1 MQSSLLLFSSS
12 AHFLPSLCACL
23 LSHVTYT
30 SNKLPWITPVHF
42 IYLSLWSH
50 TCRHYCSVIRCKHI
64 CMILC
69 HIRANN
75 SLIGMIGILL
85 VLNCTILPSN
95 RVNSF

>member
-1 MQSSLLLFSSS
+1 MQSSLLFRFFSS
-12 AHFLPSLCACL
+12 FLPFLYAFL

-85 VLNCTILPSN
+85 VLDCTILPA
-95 RVNSF
+95 NSVDSF

>member
-1 MQSSLLLFSSS
+1 MHSFLLFCFFCS
-12 AHFLPSLCACL
+12 FLLFLYAFL

-30 SNKLPWITPVHF
+30 FNNLPWITPVHF

-50 TCRHYCSVIRCKHI
+50 TCRHYCSVTRCKRI

-75 SLIGMIGILL
+75 LLIGMIGILL
-85 VLNCTILPSN
+85 VLDCTILPA
-95 RVNSF
+95 NSEGSF